1 MFSLIKIEIMF
12 IWSNSSFSLLKMDT
26 QKYLSSS
33 IDLKQYKVNEL
44 KKLYQQV
51 EETIKNDHHID
62 PIKKNDLL
70 IICNKIDRELILRKT
85 EKSASKI
92 RKKRR
97 CLIS

>member
-1 MFSLIKIEIMF
+1 MIKIEIMF
-12 IWSNSSFSLLKMDT
+12 IWFNSSFSLLKMDT
-26 QKYLSSS
+26 KKYLSSS

-51 EETIKNDHHID
+51 EETIKNDYHID

-92 RKKRR
+92 RKKKR